1 MARVDYILIQTSRR
15 NVQIKALPGGETRVY
30 APAWMR
36 LRDIDAIVSEKIDAI
51 VRMHKALDR
60 AVNADHAAHPVGE
73 GSLISVEGTPRK
85 LHLQCGKQISMKLS
99 EDALELT
106 LLRPESEE
114 SVRNALK
121 QTLSQLALER
131 FRERLNLY
139 APRISEDY
147 GRVTVREQ
155 KTRWGS
161 CSSKR
166 NLNFNWKLIQAP
178 PRRSIMWLFTNCVT
192 CENSTIRR
200 DSGSLFRHRC
210 RNTNRGRSG
219 SNSMARRWAYDKM
232 AIPICGIA
240 IRLFDFSCAG
250 GQKRYTGFSDVQ

>member
-1 MARVDYILIQTSRR
+1 MQRTVRNENARVDYILIQTSRR

-85 LHLQCGKQISMKLS
+85 LHLQCGKRVSMKLS

-106 LLRPESEE
+106 LPRPESEE

-161 CSSKR
+161 CSSKG

-178 PRRSIMWLFTNCVT
+178 PEALDYVVIHELCHLREFNHSPRFWQLVQAQMPEYESWKKWLKQHGTEMGV
-192 CENSTIRR
+192 
-200 DSGSLFRHRC
+200 
-210 RNTNRGRSG
+210 
-219 SNSMARRWAYDKM
+219 
-232 AIPICGIA
+232 
-240 IRLFDFSCAG
+240 
-250 GQKRYTGFSDVQ
+250 

>member
-1 MARVDYILIQTSRR
+1 MFVRCEPTA
-15 NVQIKALPGGETRVY
+15 
-30 APAWMR
+30 
-36 LRDIDAIVSEKIDAI
+36 AITAGLTKF
-51 VRMHKALDR
+51 
-60 AVNADHAAHPVGE
+60 
-73 GSLISVEGTPRK
+73 
-85 LHLQCGKQISMKLS
+85 S

-178 PRRSIMWLFTNCVT
+178 PEALDYVVIHELCHLREFNHSPRFWQLVQAQMPEYESWKRWLKQHGTEMGV
-192 CENSTIRR
+192 
-200 DSGSLFRHRC
+200 
-210 RNTNRGRSG
+210 
-219 SNSMARRWAYDKM
+219 
-232 AIPICGIA
+232 
-240 IRLFDFSCAG
+240 
-250 GQKRYTGFSDVQ
+250 